1 MRVLFNCSTNVV
13 GGGVKNAVLFIQNT
27 LNNKDSIEWTYACS
41 KQVSALLQEIGI
53 ALGENFIFFKESPA
67 RNKAARKKLYKTCLE
82 RKIKLVYT
90 MAGPAYLNFPA
101 YHIQG
106 LSNPYI
112 THADWTAFRLR
123 GNLFQTLSYY
133 LFVGLQFIYSKRA
146 DYFIFQSDEARRSFI
161 KRGGANK
168 SNTHVIANAF
178 DLSLLKENSNHYGLA
193 KKAITDA
200 KVIFCPGAD
209 YTHKGFQF
217 IPHIAHCILKLG
229 RDDIKFRLTLPNGEL
244 WLRILKLSQK
254 LKVSHLIENI
264 GPYSYSDVVAHYE
277 SADIVFVP
285 SLLETFSASYLEAV
299 FFRKKLIVADR
310 SFSREVCGN
319 YAVYCNPK
327 EPQSSARLICETL
340 NKVTV
345 NEDLVRGILKKY
357 GNQIDR
363 MSKIVDVIKKKYP
376 SLDD

>member
-1 MRVLFNCSTNVV
+1 MLFNCTTNVV

-41 KQVSALLQEIGI
+41 IQVSTLLQEKGI
-53 ALGENFIFFKESPA
+53 KLGENFIILNDSPA

-82 RKIKLVYT
+82 RRIRLVYT

-112 THADWTAFRLR
+112 THADWIAFRLR
-123 GNLFQTLSYY
+123 GNLIQTLSYY
-133 LFVGLQFIYSKRA
+133 IFVGLQFIYSKKA
-146 DYFIFQSDEARRSFI
+146 DYFIFQTDQARRSFI
-161 KRGGANK
+161 KRGGANE

-178 DLSLLKENSNHYGLA
+178 DLSLLKESNQDGLA
-193 KKAITDA
+193 KKENNET

-217 IPHIAHCILKLG
+217 IPHIAHCLLKLG

-244 WLRILKLSQK
+244 WLKILELSQK

-264 GPYSYSDVVAHYE
+264 GPYSYSDVVALYE

-299 FFRKKLIVADR
+299 VFRKKLIVADR

-319 YAVYCNPK
+319 YAEYCNPK
-327 EPQSSARLICETL
+327 EPQSSAKLICETL
-340 NKVTV
+340 NVGVV
-345 NEDLVRGILKKY
+345 NEDFARGILKKY
-357 GNQIDR
+357 GSQIDR
-363 MSKIVDVIKKKYP
+363 MSKIVDVIKKRYP
-376 SLDD
+376 I

>member
-1 MRVLFNCSTNVV
+1 MKVLFNCTTNVV

-41 KQVSALLQEIGI
+41 KQVSALLQEKGIG
-53 ALGENFIFFKESPA
+53 LGENFIIFKESPA

-82 RKIKLVYT
+82 KKIRLVYT

-112 THADWTAFRLR
+112 THADWVAFRLR
-123 GNLFQTLSYY
+123 GNILQTLSYY
-133 LFVGLQFIYSKRA
+133 LFVGLQFFYSKRA
-146 DYFIFQSDEARRSFI
+146 DYFIFQTDQARRSFI
-161 KRGGANK
+161 KRGGANE
-168 SNTHVIANAF
+168 SNTHVISNAF
-178 DLSLLKENSNHYGLA
+178 DLSLLKEDSNHDGLA
-193 KKAITDA
+193 KKAITET

-217 IPHIAHCILKLG
+217 IPHIAHSLLKIG
-229 RDDIKFRLTLPNGEL
+229 RDDMKFQLTLPNGEL
-244 WLRILKLSQK
+244 WSTILKLSQK

-264 GPYSYSDVVAHYE
+264 GPYSYSDVVALYE

-299 FFRKKLIVADR
+299 VFRKKLIVADR
-310 SFSREVCGN
+310 SFSREVCGG
-319 YAVYCNPK
+319 YADYCNPK
-327 EPQSSARLICETL
+327 EPQSSAKLICEIL
-340 NKVTV
+340 NKGAV
-345 NEDLVRGILKKY
+345 NEDLVRDILKKY
-357 GNQIDR
+357 GSQIDR
-363 MSKIVDVIKKKYP
+363 MSKIVEVIKKRYP
-376 SLDD
+376 I